1 MLDEFREEIDPIVF
15 AFGALLTV
23 GVIAAFFISPS
34 AVENG
39 ISSLNNQLLGAFNW
53 AMMLIVFLIVLFLLF
68 LIVGPWGG
76 IKFGDEPPSTV
87 SSPFCDAVL
96 RGVRGRRRVLGP
108 TEALFY
114 YNNPSPLFSNIEGG
128 TAEAMT
134 VAVQQTLFHWA
145 LPQLAVFTIMGIAIG
160 YFAYNYDNVPL
171 RVSSALT
178 PILGADNL
186 DGPAAKVVDILA
198 VFATIGGVATSLGF
212 IGSQF
217 VTGLDYQWGST
228 WAIWAFCSSSP

>member
-1 MLDEFREEIDPIVF
+1 MSDSGSGMLDEFREEIDPIVF

-96 RGVRGRRRVLGP
+96 RGVRGRRRVLGADRGAVLLQQP
-108 TEALFY
+108 LTAL
-114 YNNPSPLFSNIEGG
+114 
-128 TAEAMT
+128 
-134 VAVQQTLFHWA
+134 Q
-145 LPQLAVFTIMGIAIG
+145 
-160 YFAYNYDNVPL
+160 
-171 RVSSALT
+171 
-178 PILGADNL
+178 
-186 DGPAAKVVDILA
+186 
-198 VFATIGGVATSLGF
+198 
-212 IGSQF
+212 
-217 VTGLDYQWGST
+217 
-228 WAIWAFCSSSP
+228 

>member
-1 MLDEFREEIDPIVF
+1 MSDPGSSMIDEFREEIDPIVF

-87 SSPFCDAVL
+87 FSPFSMLYSAGFAAGVVFWGRPRRCSTTTTPHRSSVTS
-96 RGVRGRRRVLGP
+96 RGGRPRR
-108 TEALFY
+108 
-114 YNNPSPLFSNIEGG
+114 
-128 TAEAMT
+128 
-134 VAVQQTLFHWA
+134 
-145 LPQLAVFTIMGIAIG
+145 
-160 YFAYNYDNVPL
+160 
-171 RVSSALT
+171 
-178 PILGADNL
+178 
-186 DGPAAKVVDILA
+186 
-198 VFATIGGVATSLGF
+198 
-212 IGSQF
+212 
-217 VTGLDYQWGST
+217 
-228 WAIWAFCSSSP
+228 

>member
-1 MLDEFREEIDPIVF
+1 MSDPGSSMIDEFREEIDPIVF

-87 SSPFCDAVL
+87 FSPFSRCCTPRGSRPASCSGADRGAVL
-96 RGVRGRRRVLGP
+96 LQQP
-108 TEALFY
+108 LTAL
-114 YNNPSPLFSNIEGG
+114 
-128 TAEAMT
+128 
-134 VAVQQTLFHWA
+134 Q
-145 LPQLAVFTIMGIAIG
+145 
-160 YFAYNYDNVPL
+160 
-171 RVSSALT
+171 
-178 PILGADNL
+178 
-186 DGPAAKVVDILA
+186 
-198 VFATIGGVATSLGF
+198 
-212 IGSQF
+212 
-217 VTGLDYQWGST
+217 
-228 WAIWAFCSSSP
+228 